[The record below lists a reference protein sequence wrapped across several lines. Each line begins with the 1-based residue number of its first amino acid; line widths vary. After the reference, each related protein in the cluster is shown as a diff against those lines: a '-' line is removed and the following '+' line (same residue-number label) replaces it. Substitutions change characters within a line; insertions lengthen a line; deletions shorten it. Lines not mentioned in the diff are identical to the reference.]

1 MIQINLAYYLVDFLH
16 YSTKNVKITTELVC
30 YNGRMFYEVI
40 SGRNIGRGLDVLTY
54 AFDDSL
60 PTGTLVEIPIGRT
73 KAAGI
78 IVKKVAQPK
87 FACKKI
93 ARILYSEP
101 LPKHLVATAK
111 WMAEYYAT
119 PISGIVATMLPTG
132 VLKKRRKTEQMFG
145 SARSSE
151 ASDSGCVRS
160 ARLLRTFRPPQ
171 FASQGA
177 SVHGRAPLSLALP
190 GSGGPSSELRQLPAK
205 PDILL
210 NTAQKNALKGL
221 QKAPGATK
229 LLFGVTGS
237 GKTNVYLSEAARALA
252 AQKSVIL
259 LVPEI
264 ALTGQLVKVFG
275 EVFGGSVTVIHSKQ
289 TEAERHL
296 IFERILTLGQPQI
309 VVGPRSAL
317 FAPVS
322 NLGLIIV
329 DEEHENT
336 YYQDNA
342 PKYSAIRV
350 ASCMAKEAG
359 AQCILGS
366 ATPAVEDYYLA
377 KRRDCL
383 VTLTEKAKKGAIKPD
398 IQVVDFKK
406 REHFSKN
413 RYFSNPLLAA
423 IKDNLKNGRQTLI
436 FHNRRGS
443 SPLTICESC
452 GEELLCPN
460 CFLPLTLHA
469 DNYELACH
477 TCGFKERVPLACPK
491 CGAPELIHKGFGTKL
506 LETELKKLFPKA
518 SVQRFDADTKR
529 GESLDVIYEAVRD
542 GQVDILVGTQTL
554 AKGLDL
560 PKLATVGVVQ
570 ADAGL
575 SLPDYAAEE
584 RTFQLLTQVIGRV
597 GRGHLDKA
605 QVFIQTFRPEHPV
618 INLAIKEDY
627 MGFADYLLEKRRASG
642 FPPYMFVAKCEI
654 TMKTEATVLK
664 KVRELVKT
672 LSGDKRLRVSPPI
685 PAFHERTARGYTWQ
699 IIVRARSRVALTEAL
714 SGVDHNFRVA
724 LDPPSLL

>member
-1 MIQINLAYYLVDFLH
+1 
-16 YSTKNVKITTELVC
+16 
-30 YNGRMFYEVI
+30 MFYEVI
-40 SGRNIGRGLDVLTY
+40 PGRNIGKGLDVLTY

-60 PTGTLVEIPIGRT
+60 PTGTLVEIPIGHTR
-73 KAAGI
+73 AAGI
-78 IVKKVAQPK
+78 VVKKVAQPN

-93 ARILYSEP
+93 SRILYSKP

-111 WMAEYYAT
+111 WMASYYAT
-119 PISGIVATMLPTG
+119 PISGIVATILPTG

-145 SARSSE
+145 ETARTE
-151 ASDSGCVRS
+151 VMDEKFCSGSRPAGPS
-160 ARLLRTFRPPQ
+160 PWAAGAQPRAAALRKTPSPEHFRPTTR
-171 FASQGA
+171 F
-177 SVHGRAPLSLALP
+177 
-190 GSGGPSSELRQLPAK
+190 SSIP
-205 PDILL
+205 L
-210 NTAQKNALKGL
+210 NTAQKNALQGL

-237 GKTNVYLSEAARALA
+237 GKTNVYLSEAAKALI

-264 ALTGQLVKVFG
+264 ALTGQLVQVFG
-275 EVFGGSVTVIHSKQ
+275 EVFGNSVTVIHSKQ

-296 IFERILTLGQPQI
+296 IFERILTSEQPQI

-317 FAPVS
+317 FAPVA

-336 YYQDNA
+336 YYQDNT

-350 ASCMAKEAG
+350 ASSMAKEAG

-366 ATPAVEDYYLA
+366 ATPAVDDYYLA

-383 VTLTEKAKKGAIKPD
+383 VVMSEKAKKTAIRPE
-398 IQVVDFKK
+398 IQVIDFKK

-423 IKDNLKNGRQTLI
+423 IKDNLENGRQTLI

-469 DNYELACH
+469 DSYELMCH
-477 TCGFKERVPLACPK
+477 TCGFKEKVPMACPK

-506 LETELKKLFPKA
+506 LETELEKLFPKA
-518 SVQRFDADTKR
+518 HVKRFDADTKR
-529 GESLDVIYEAVRD
+529 GESLDIIYEAVRD
-542 GQVDILVGTQTL
+542 GQIDILVGTQTL

-597 GRGHLDKA
+597 GRGHIDKA

-618 INLAIKEDY
+618 INLAIKENYVD
-627 MGFADYLLEKRRASG
+627 FADYLLKKRRASG

-654 TMKTEATVLK
+654 TIKTEVTVLK
-664 KVRELVKT
+664 KVRELVKV
-672 LSGDKRLRVSPPI
+672 LSGDKRLYVSPPI
-685 PAFHERTARGYTWQ
+685 PAFHERTNRGYTWQ
-699 IIVRARSRVALTEAL
+699 IIVRSRSRTALTEAL
-714 SGVDHNFRVA
+714 SGIDHNFRVA